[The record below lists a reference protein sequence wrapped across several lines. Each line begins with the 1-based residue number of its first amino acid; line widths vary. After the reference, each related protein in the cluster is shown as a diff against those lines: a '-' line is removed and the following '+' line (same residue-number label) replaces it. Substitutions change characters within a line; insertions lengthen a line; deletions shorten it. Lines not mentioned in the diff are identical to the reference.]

1 MHATINPYTREHLE
15 FMTLGLIVKLALNQ
29 KHSFRSGRHE

>member
-1 MHATINPYTREHLE
+1 MHHKSLHTYREHLE
-15 FMTLGLIVKLALNQ
+15 FTARGLIVKLALNQ